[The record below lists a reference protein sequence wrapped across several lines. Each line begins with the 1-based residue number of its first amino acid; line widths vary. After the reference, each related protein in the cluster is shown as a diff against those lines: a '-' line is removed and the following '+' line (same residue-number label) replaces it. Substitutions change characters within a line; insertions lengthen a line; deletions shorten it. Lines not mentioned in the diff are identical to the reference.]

1 MHFDFSAALVIAT
14 FVTGVIAGI
23 YYLVQLKKAAE
34 ERATKEPLLVEYSKS
49 FFPVLLIVLVVR
61 SFIVEPFRIPSSSM
75 MPSLLI
81 GDFILV
87 NKFSYGVHLPVINTK
102 IIEVGKPE
110 RGDVMV
116 FRYPKD
122 PSLDYIK
129 RVVGLPG
136 DTIGYFDKTL
146 YVNGKKFG
154 QNDLGAY
161 QGVGAGEKM
170 TNSRLKTENMLTL
183 EHDILIMPGRAS
195 LEGESKV
202 PEGHYFMLGD
212 NRDNSND
219 SRYWGTVPE
228 ENIVGK
234 AFMIWMNWDAGI
246 DFKRIGS
253 TIN

>member
-14 FVTGVIAGI
+14 FLTGIIAAI
-23 YYLVQLKKAAE
+23 YWLIQ
-34 ERATKEPLLVEYSKS
+34 RAKPSKVAGQKEPIIIEYSKS

-116 FRYPKD
+116 FRYPNK

-136 DTIGYFDKTL
+136 DKIGYFNKTL
-146 YVNGKKFG
+146 FVNGKKVE
-154 QNDLGAY
+154 QIELGKY
-161 QGVGAGEKM
+161 QAIGAGI
-170 TNSRLKTENMLTL
+170 NMDQSQLRQEQL
-183 EHDILIMPGRAS
+183 PSKAHDILIMPERPS
-195 LEGESKV
+195 IEGEAVV
-202 PEGHYFMLGD
+202 PAGHYFMMGD

-228 ENIVGK
+228 ANIVGK
-234 AFMIWMNWDAGI
+234 AFMIWMNWDGGI
-246 DFKRIGS
+246 DFKRLGS